1 MKEHKKSKAS
11 GTTLIALV
19 VTIIVLLLLAGISIM
34 MLSGNNGVLQRAGE
48 AKEETEEKQI
58 IEQARMDILSTQT
71 LKLTDEI
78 TERELKSI
86 LSKYGVL
93 SKEERTI
100 DKKLTSKDGKY
111 IIPVSKIYNGTVVL
125 SQPTIEDKDDKYYY
139 GNFIDYDVDIDGT
152 TTDYDWKIFY
162 TDETNIYIISEDY
175 VRLDNNLMPAI
186 IGRYNYKDAPYSLFW
201 EYVGDIVNDGYIQN
215 GKAGSVDIFG
225 TTAPNKTVNFAKKYL
240 VEWKKALGNN
250 TNENSNARMTAT
262 LLDTDLWSYNS
273 STKKGFTNSAK
284 IQELSSNSKDDF
296 FSIGGPT
303 LEMWVKSWNKKY
315 GTNSNEDNKMQLYYN
330 SNATGYFIGTSAKPE
345 SLSVNLSETTGYADS
360 LYYPHTSQLNYCW
373 GYWLASPSANGNG
386 YSLYINYQG
395 KLEGFHYS
403 RLYSG
408 VRPVVCLPADVTA
421 TWNETDEV
429 WNIIKK

>member
-11 GTTLIALV
+11 GITLIALV

-186 IGRYNYKDAPYSLFW
+186 IGR
-201 EYVGDIVNDGYIQN
+201 Q
-215 GKAGSVDIFG
+215 
-225 TTAPNKTVNFAKKYL
+225 
-240 VEWKKALGNN
+240 
-250 TNENSNARMTAT
+250 
-262 LLDTDLWSYNS
+262 
-273 STKKGFTNSAK
+273 
-284 IQELSSNSKDDF
+284 
-296 FSIGGPT
+296 
-303 LEMWVKSWNKKY
+303 
-315 GTNSNEDNKMQLYYN
+315 
-330 SNATGYFIGTSAKPE
+330 
-345 SLSVNLSETTGYADS
+345 
-360 LYYPHTSQLNYCW
+360 
-373 GYWLASPSANGNG
+373 
-386 YSLYINYQG
+386 
-395 KLEGFHYS
+395 
-403 RLYSG
+403 
-408 VRPVVCLPADVTA
+408 
-421 TWNETDEV
+421 
-429 WNIIKK
+429 